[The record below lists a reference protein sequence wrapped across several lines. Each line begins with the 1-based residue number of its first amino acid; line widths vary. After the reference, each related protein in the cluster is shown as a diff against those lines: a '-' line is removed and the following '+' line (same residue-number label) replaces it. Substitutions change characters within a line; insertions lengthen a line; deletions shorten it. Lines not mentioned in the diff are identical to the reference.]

1 LPGKKRTPEDA
12 RQYMQVVRKDID
24 KRLTDLKAELD
35 DVQKQAV
42 KAVNEKPL
50 LVLGVAFMVGVAVGI
65 AIANA
70 GD

>member
-1 LPGKKRTPEDA
+1 
-12 RQYMQVVRKDID
+12 MQAVRKDID

-42 KAVNEKPL
+42 KTVNEKPL
-50 LVLGVAFMVGVAVGI
+50 LALGVVFMIGVAVGI